1 MALFEAG
8 HIGVQFRRDG
18 QPFAPFADVGF
29 SLEAGCLYNLTGPS
43 GSGKSTLLNA
53 CALMLPRSGGTLA
66 LEGVP
71 VDRFKPT
78 EWRRRVCLVP
88 QAASLVPGTVRDNL
102 LFPWTLKVNAGSPKP
117 DDDVLNEMLS
127 LAMLDGVTLD
137 HAAAQLSGG
146 QLARVALLRAF
157 ATRPTVLLLDEV
169 EAALDGESAV
179 AVSRLTRAM
188 LAGGAACLRIRH
200 RAEDGYAYGVFT
212 LADVKMTYH
221 QNEITADN
229 APAASAG
236 KGCDSRADEVL
247 AKLKAVPSAPSDVSP
262 LVGSAFD
269 PTVSPR
275 SDSPSLRPAPA
286 DRKPVEPSA
295 KGGVVNIGYVEL
307 VGASLLML
315 VAGIVSWRMGLGQSR
330 RIAVST
336 VRAFLQLLAM
346 GLLLGYLFKYQTWWL
361 VCLVLLGM
369 CIAATQIATGR
380 TNKVV
385 RGLWADVFLSITVS
399 SMVIAFIV
407 VEGIIHADP
416 WYNAMQLVP
425 ISGMI
430 LGNTLAAAAV
440 ATERLFASMDSR
452 ANEIYMMVALGA
464 TPREAAFPSIK
475 AAVGAGMT
483 PLLAQLS
490 AAGIVQIPG
499 MMSGQILAGAD
510 PVIAAKYQIVV
521 LLMISAATTLSVVI
535 ICFLAYKKRFST
547 EGYYLSPALRDDAGG
562 AA

>member
-1 MALFEAG
+1 M
-8 HIGVQFRRDG
+8 
-18 QPFAPFADVGF
+18 
-29 SLEAGCLYNLTGPS
+29 
-43 GSGKSTLLNA
+43 
-53 CALMLPRSGGTLA
+53 
-66 LEGVP
+66 
-71 VDRFKPT
+71 
-78 EWRRRVCLVP
+78 
-88 QAASLVPGTVRDNL
+88 PGTVRDNL

-117 DDDVLNEMLS
+117 DDDVLNEILS

-169 EAALDGESAV
+169 EAALDEESAV

-212 LADVKMTYH
+212 LADGKMTYH

-229 APAASAG
+229 APATSAG
-236 KGCDSRADEVL
+236 KGCDFRCFPSCWFRIRPSRIAKERL
-247 AKLKAVPSAPSDVSP
+247 AILAVFVGRPKAGRALCEGGLPM
-262 LVGSAFD
+262 
-269 PTVSPR
+269 T
-275 SDSPSLRPAPA
+275 
-286 DRKPVEPSA
+286 
-295 KGGVVNIGYVEL
+295 GGVVNIGYVEL

-440 ATERLFASMDSR
+440 ATDRLFASMDSR

-464 TPREAAFPSIK
+464 IPREAAFPSIK

-535 ICFLAYKKRFST
+535 ICFLAYKKRFSV

>member
-1 MALFEAG
+1 MFKSYSMELGGRTHTLEFGKYAEQASGSCFVRYGDTCVLTTCTVAKTPRPGIDFFPLSVDFEEKLYSVG
-8 HIGVQFRRDG
+8 HIPGSWNRREGRPAEKAILTSRLIDRPLRPLFPKG
-18 QPFAPFADVGF
+18 MRHDV
-29 SLEAGCLYNLTGPS
+29 SVVATVMS
-43 GSGKSTLLNA
+43 
-53 CALMLPRSGGTLA
+53 
-66 LEGVP
+66 
-71 VDRFKPT
+71 VDTNNIPDI
-78 EWRRRVCLVP
+78 P
-88 QAASLVPGTVRDNL
+88 AMIGASASLATSEI
-102 LFPWTLKVNAGSPKP
+102 PWAGPI
-117 DDDVLNEMLS
+117 
-127 LAMLDGVTLD
+127 
-137 HAAAQLSGG
+137 
-146 QLARVALLRAF
+146 
-157 ATRPTVLLLDEV
+157 
-169 EAALDGESAV
+169 
-179 AVSRLTRAM
+179 
-188 LAGGAACLRIRH
+188 GA
-200 RAEDGYAYGVFT
+200 
-212 LADVKMTYH
+212 
-221 QNEITADN
+221 
-229 APAASAG
+229 
-236 KGCDSRADEVL
+236 
-247 AKLKAVPSAPSDVSP
+247 
-262 LVGSAFD
+262 
-269 PTVSPR
+269 
-275 SDSPSLRPAPA
+275 
-286 DRKPVEPSA
+286 
-295 KGGVVNIGYVEL
+295 VNIGYVEL

-440 ATERLFASMDSR
+440 ATDRLFASMDSR

>member
-1 MALFEAG
+1 
-8 HIGVQFRRDG
+8 
-18 QPFAPFADVGF
+18 
-29 SLEAGCLYNLTGPS
+29 
-43 GSGKSTLLNA
+43 
-53 CALMLPRSGGTLA
+53 
-66 LEGVP
+66 
-71 VDRFKPT
+71 
-78 EWRRRVCLVP
+78 
-88 QAASLVPGTVRDNL
+88 
-102 LFPWTLKVNAGSPKP
+102 
-117 DDDVLNEMLS
+117 
-127 LAMLDGVTLD
+127 
-137 HAAAQLSGG
+137 
-146 QLARVALLRAF
+146 
-157 ATRPTVLLLDEV
+157 
-169 EAALDGESAV
+169 
-179 AVSRLTRAM
+179 
-188 LAGGAACLRIRH
+188 
-200 RAEDGYAYGVFT
+200 
-212 LADVKMTYH
+212 MT
-221 QNEITADN
+221 
-229 APAASAG
+229 
-236 KGCDSRADEVL
+236 
-247 AKLKAVPSAPSDVSP
+247 
-262 LVGSAFD
+262 
-269 PTVSPR
+269 
-275 SDSPSLRPAPA
+275 
-286 DRKPVEPSA
+286 
-295 KGGVVNIGYVEL
+295 GGVVNIGYVEL

-315 VAGIVSWRMGLGQSR
+315 VAGIVSWRMGLGQTR

-430 LGNTLAAAAV
+430 LGNTLAAAA
-440 ATERLFASMDSR
+440 TDRLFASMDSR

-521 LLMISAATTLSVVI
+521 LLMISLSVVI
-535 ICFLAYKKRFST
+535 ICFLAYKKRFSV

>member
-1 MALFEAG
+1 
-8 HIGVQFRRDG
+8 
-18 QPFAPFADVGF
+18 
-29 SLEAGCLYNLTGPS
+29 
-43 GSGKSTLLNA
+43 
-53 CALMLPRSGGTLA
+53 
-66 LEGVP
+66 
-71 VDRFKPT
+71 
-78 EWRRRVCLVP
+78 
-88 QAASLVPGTVRDNL
+88 
-102 LFPWTLKVNAGSPKP
+102 
-117 DDDVLNEMLS
+117 
-127 LAMLDGVTLD
+127 
-137 HAAAQLSGG
+137 
-146 QLARVALLRAF
+146 
-157 ATRPTVLLLDEV
+157 
-169 EAALDGESAV
+169 
-179 AVSRLTRAM
+179 
-188 LAGGAACLRIRH
+188 
-200 RAEDGYAYGVFT
+200 
-212 LADVKMTYH
+212 MT
-221 QNEITADN
+221 
-229 APAASAG
+229 
-236 KGCDSRADEVL
+236 
-247 AKLKAVPSAPSDVSP
+247 
-262 LVGSAFD
+262 
-269 PTVSPR
+269 
-275 SDSPSLRPAPA
+275 
-286 DRKPVEPSA
+286 
-295 KGGVVNIGYVEL
+295 GGVVNIGYVEL

-440 ATERLFASMDSR
+440 ATDRLFASMDSR

-490 AAGIVQIPG
+490 ADVTFRARPPSWQAYG
-499 MMSGQILAGAD
+499 MPTGWREAVGRRGRSRTMG
-510 PVIAAKYQIVV
+510 
-521 LLMISAATTLSVVI
+521 TTLPPNPRRLPCSKATRSRWHRGRI
-535 ICFLAYKKRFST
+535 PAICC
-547 EGYYLSPALRDDAGG
+547 
-562 AA
+562 

>member
-1 MALFEAG
+1 
-8 HIGVQFRRDG
+8 
-18 QPFAPFADVGF
+18 
-29 SLEAGCLYNLTGPS
+29 
-43 GSGKSTLLNA
+43 
-53 CALMLPRSGGTLA
+53 
-66 LEGVP
+66 
-71 VDRFKPT
+71 
-78 EWRRRVCLVP
+78 
-88 QAASLVPGTVRDNL
+88 
-102 LFPWTLKVNAGSPKP
+102 
-117 DDDVLNEMLS
+117 
-127 LAMLDGVTLD
+127 
-137 HAAAQLSGG
+137 
-146 QLARVALLRAF
+146 
-157 ATRPTVLLLDEV
+157 
-169 EAALDGESAV
+169 
-179 AVSRLTRAM
+179 
-188 LAGGAACLRIRH
+188 
-200 RAEDGYAYGVFT
+200 
-212 LADVKMTYH
+212 MT
-221 QNEITADN
+221 
-229 APAASAG
+229 
-236 KGCDSRADEVL
+236 
-247 AKLKAVPSAPSDVSP
+247 
-262 LVGSAFD
+262 
-269 PTVSPR
+269 
-275 SDSPSLRPAPA
+275 
-286 DRKPVEPSA
+286 
-295 KGGVVNIGYVEL
+295 GGVVNIGYVEL

-369 CIAATQIATGR
+369 CVAATQIATGR

-440 ATERLFASMDSR
+440 ATDRLFASMDSR
-452 ANEIYMMVALGA
+452 AN
-464 TPREAAFPSIK
+464 EAAFPSIK

-535 ICFLAYKKRFST
+535 ICFLAYKKRFSV

>member
-1 MALFEAG
+1 
-8 HIGVQFRRDG
+8 
-18 QPFAPFADVGF
+18 
-29 SLEAGCLYNLTGPS
+29 
-43 GSGKSTLLNA
+43 
-53 CALMLPRSGGTLA
+53 
-66 LEGVP
+66 
-71 VDRFKPT
+71 
-78 EWRRRVCLVP
+78 
-88 QAASLVPGTVRDNL
+88 
-102 LFPWTLKVNAGSPKP
+102 
-117 DDDVLNEMLS
+117 
-127 LAMLDGVTLD
+127 
-137 HAAAQLSGG
+137 
-146 QLARVALLRAF
+146 
-157 ATRPTVLLLDEV
+157 
-169 EAALDGESAV
+169 
-179 AVSRLTRAM
+179 
-188 LAGGAACLRIRH
+188 
-200 RAEDGYAYGVFT
+200 
-212 LADVKMTYH
+212 MT
-221 QNEITADN
+221 
-229 APAASAG
+229 
-236 KGCDSRADEVL
+236 
-247 AKLKAVPSAPSDVSP
+247 
-262 LVGSAFD
+262 
-269 PTVSPR
+269 
-275 SDSPSLRPAPA
+275 
-286 DRKPVEPSA
+286 
-295 KGGVVNIGYVEL
+295 GGVVNIGYVEL

-361 VCLVLLGM
+361 VCLGLLGM

-430 LGNTLAAAAV
+430 LGNTLAAD
-440 ATERLFASMDSR
+440 RLFASMDSR

-521 LLMISAATTLSVVI
+521 LLM
-535 ICFLAYKKRFST
+535 RST
-547 EGYYLSPALRDDAGG
+547 AFCPYPQWSLKPL
-562 AA
+562 

>member
-1 MALFEAG
+1 
-8 HIGVQFRRDG
+8 
-18 QPFAPFADVGF
+18 
-29 SLEAGCLYNLTGPS
+29 
-43 GSGKSTLLNA
+43 
-53 CALMLPRSGGTLA
+53 
-66 LEGVP
+66 
-71 VDRFKPT
+71 
-78 EWRRRVCLVP
+78 
-88 QAASLVPGTVRDNL
+88 
-102 LFPWTLKVNAGSPKP
+102 
-117 DDDVLNEMLS
+117 
-127 LAMLDGVTLD
+127 
-137 HAAAQLSGG
+137 
-146 QLARVALLRAF
+146 
-157 ATRPTVLLLDEV
+157 
-169 EAALDGESAV
+169 
-179 AVSRLTRAM
+179 
-188 LAGGAACLRIRH
+188 
-200 RAEDGYAYGVFT
+200 
-212 LADVKMTYH
+212 MT
-221 QNEITADN
+221 
-229 APAASAG
+229 
-236 KGCDSRADEVL
+236 
-247 AKLKAVPSAPSDVSP
+247 
-262 LVGSAFD
+262 
-269 PTVSPR
+269 
-275 SDSPSLRPAPA
+275 
-286 DRKPVEPSA
+286 
-295 KGGVVNIGYVEL
+295 GGVVNIGYVEL

-369 CIAATQIATGR
+369 YIAATQIATGR

-440 ATERLFASMDSR
+440 ATDRLFASMDSR

>member
-1 MALFEAG
+1 
-8 HIGVQFRRDG
+8 
-18 QPFAPFADVGF
+18 
-29 SLEAGCLYNLTGPS
+29 
-43 GSGKSTLLNA
+43 
-53 CALMLPRSGGTLA
+53 
-66 LEGVP
+66 
-71 VDRFKPT
+71 
-78 EWRRRVCLVP
+78 
-88 QAASLVPGTVRDNL
+88 
-102 LFPWTLKVNAGSPKP
+102 
-117 DDDVLNEMLS
+117 
-127 LAMLDGVTLD
+127 
-137 HAAAQLSGG
+137 
-146 QLARVALLRAF
+146 
-157 ATRPTVLLLDEV
+157 
-169 EAALDGESAV
+169 
-179 AVSRLTRAM
+179 
-188 LAGGAACLRIRH
+188 
-200 RAEDGYAYGVFT
+200 
-212 LADVKMTYH
+212 MT
-221 QNEITADN
+221 
-229 APAASAG
+229 
-236 KGCDSRADEVL
+236 
-247 AKLKAVPSAPSDVSP
+247 
-262 LVGSAFD
+262 
-269 PTVSPR
+269 
-275 SDSPSLRPAPA
+275 
-286 DRKPVEPSA
+286 
-295 KGGVVNIGYVEL
+295 GGVVNIGYVEL

-369 CIAATQIATGR
+369 CVAATQ
-380 TNKVV
+380 
-385 RGLWADVFLSITVS
+385 
-399 SMVIAFIV
+399 IAFIV

-440 ATERLFASMDSR
+440 ATDRLFASMDSR

>member
-1 MALFEAG
+1 
-8 HIGVQFRRDG
+8 
-18 QPFAPFADVGF
+18 
-29 SLEAGCLYNLTGPS
+29 
-43 GSGKSTLLNA
+43 
-53 CALMLPRSGGTLA
+53 
-66 LEGVP
+66 
-71 VDRFKPT
+71 
-78 EWRRRVCLVP
+78 
-88 QAASLVPGTVRDNL
+88 
-102 LFPWTLKVNAGSPKP
+102 
-117 DDDVLNEMLS
+117 
-127 LAMLDGVTLD
+127 
-137 HAAAQLSGG
+137 
-146 QLARVALLRAF
+146 
-157 ATRPTVLLLDEV
+157 
-169 EAALDGESAV
+169 
-179 AVSRLTRAM
+179 
-188 LAGGAACLRIRH
+188 
-200 RAEDGYAYGVFT
+200 
-212 LADVKMTYH
+212 MT
-221 QNEITADN
+221 
-229 APAASAG
+229 
-236 KGCDSRADEVL
+236 
-247 AKLKAVPSAPSDVSP
+247 
-262 LVGSAFD
+262 
-269 PTVSPR
+269 
-275 SDSPSLRPAPA
+275 
-286 DRKPVEPSA
+286 
-295 KGGVVNIGYVEL
+295 GGVVNIGYVEL

-315 VAGIVSWRMGLGQSR
+315 VAGIVSWRMGLGQTR

-440 ATERLFASMDSR
+440 ATDRLFASMDSR

-510 PVIAAKYQIVV
+510 PVIAAKCQIVV

-535 ICFLAYKKRFST
+535 ICFLAYKKRFSV

>member
-1 MALFEAG
+1 
-8 HIGVQFRRDG
+8 
-18 QPFAPFADVGF
+18 
-29 SLEAGCLYNLTGPS
+29 
-43 GSGKSTLLNA
+43 
-53 CALMLPRSGGTLA
+53 
-66 LEGVP
+66 
-71 VDRFKPT
+71 
-78 EWRRRVCLVP
+78 
-88 QAASLVPGTVRDNL
+88 
-102 LFPWTLKVNAGSPKP
+102 
-117 DDDVLNEMLS
+117 
-127 LAMLDGVTLD
+127 
-137 HAAAQLSGG
+137 
-146 QLARVALLRAF
+146 
-157 ATRPTVLLLDEV
+157 
-169 EAALDGESAV
+169 
-179 AVSRLTRAM
+179 
-188 LAGGAACLRIRH
+188 
-200 RAEDGYAYGVFT
+200 
-212 LADVKMTYH
+212 MT
-221 QNEITADN
+221 
-229 APAASAG
+229 
-236 KGCDSRADEVL
+236 
-247 AKLKAVPSAPSDVSP
+247 
-262 LVGSAFD
+262 
-269 PTVSPR
+269 
-275 SDSPSLRPAPA
+275 
-286 DRKPVEPSA
+286 
-295 KGGVVNIGYVEL
+295 GGVVNIGYVEL

-369 CIAATQIATGR
+369 CVAATQIATGR

-407 VEGIIHADP
+407 VEGIIHA
-416 WYNAMQLVP
+416 MQLVP

-440 ATERLFASMDSR
+440 ATDRLFASMDSR

-535 ICFLAYKKRFST
+535 ICFLAYKKRFSV